1 MTKRDRMQRRA
12 WYVVGS
18 GWLLTVA
25 GILGMAYGLLG
36 LVVTLWAARVGY
48 HPPGYSL
55 VRNAISVGASLA
67 IAEAALWGGRH
78 LRRGTAESRRS
89 T

>member
-1 MTKRDRMQRRA
+1 VTKRDRMQRRA

-67 IAEAALWGGRH
+67 IAAAALWGGRH

>member
-1 MTKRDRMQRRA
+1 MQRRA

-18 GWLLTVA
+18 GWLLTVG

-48 HPPGYSL
+48 HTPGYSL
-55 VRNAISVGASLA
+55 GRNAISVGASLA
-67 IAEAALWGGRH
+67 IAAAALWGGRH
-78 LRRGTAESRRS
+78 LRRCAAESRKS